1 MGLRRKSLIMTT
13 NRRIGKD
20 KDVSE
25 VKLTDRCLFMVL
37 FLQSVQMACRILV
50 LSVFMSVEV
59 VTFRIL

>member
-25 VKLTDRCLFMVL
+25 VKLTDRRLFMVL

-50 LSVFMSVEV
+50 LSVFMSVDV

>member
-1 MGLRRKSLIMTT
+1 MTT